1 MTKYIRF
8 SIYCTSKSKNLRD
21 FHREIIDV
29 LKGYALDER
38 MILFSIPIDAEEY
51 QYAHNLALKYSWD
64 YDSDLEMEDKPGVYI
79 NESEIVETK
88 YLREDYEKA
97 KAYLVNFWYFVYTYE
112 SIPIHE
118 SLGDCCD
125 SPSWKYV
132 TGFKQNTHYR
142 IPPSE
147 FKNKKYAKLLPGY
160 AVSEEIVDLLVDNGF
175 ATRDDFLEVF
185 NKKRDK
191 VVAYQIMPKHE
202 ITGFAEDNNM
212 ELVDICACC
221 GLKRY
226 QDVEEPYYISK
237 DTLEKMEGLNVTT
250 EVTGPV
256 IEERHKLNPEP
267 EEICSYVE
275 PWIIVDKKVYE
286 LLHEH
291 YPRMQF
297 IPVFEK

>member
-1 MTKYIRF
+1 MHEEIQLKLKKYTTDKEKVMYWIAEG
-8 SIYCTSKSKNLRD
+8 T
-21 FHREIIDV
+21 
-29 LKGYALDER
+29 
-38 MILFSIPIDAEEY
+38 EEY
-51 QYAHNLALKYSWD
+51 EYAHELALNHTWD
-64 YDSDLEMEDKPGVYI
+64 FDSDLEIEDNPGLYI
-79 NESEIVETK
+79 NESDVFITK
-88 YLREDYEKA
+88 YSKEDYKKA
-97 KAYLVNFWYFVYTYE
+97 KAYLVNFWYFVYGYE
-112 SIPIHE
+112 DIPIHE

-160 AVSEEIVDLLVDNGF
+160 AVSEEVVDLLVDNGY
-175 ATRDDFLEVF
+175 ATKEDFLEVY

-212 ELVDICACC
+212 KLVDTCACC

-226 QDVEEPYYISK
+226 QGVELPYCISE
-237 DTLEKMEGLNVTT
+237 DTLQKMKGLNVTT
-250 EVTGPV
+250 EVKGPV
-256 IEERHKLNPEP
+256 IEESDMLDPEP
-267 EEICSYVE
+267 EKLGTFVE

-286 LLHEH
+286 LLYAH